1 MSSPNAK
8 RRAVF
13 LDRDGTLC
21 EEMGYLNHISRL
33 HIFPF
38 AAEAIRRLNDAGW
51 PVIVVSNQSGV
62 SRKIFPETLVEQVHQ
77 RIAAELAAQGARV
90 DAFYYCPHQKADRCA
105 CRKPMPGLIVRAA
118 MDHGLEPEGSWMV
131 GDRHA
136 DLELGHAVGART
148 ILVLT
153 GYGRGDYE
161 WHHAEWPRQPE
172 RVADD
177 LRGAVDIILE
187 GRAQ

>member
-1 MSSPNAK
+1 MSSPSSK

-33 HIFPF
+33 HIYPF
-38 AAEAIRRLNDAGW
+38 AAQAVRRLNDAGW
-51 PVIVVSNQSGV
+51 PVIVVTNQSGV
-62 SRKIFPETLVEQVHQ
+62 SRKIFPESLVEQVHQ
-77 RIAAELAAQGARV
+77 GIAAELAAEGARV
-90 DAFYYCPHQKADRCA
+90 DGFYHCPHQKTDRCA
-105 CRKPMPGLIVRAA
+105 CRKPLPGLIVRAS
-118 MDHGLEPEGSWMV
+118 MEHGLEPQGSWMV

-148 ILVLT
+148 ILVFT
-153 GYGRGDYE
+153 GYGRGDYD

-172 RVADD
+172 KVADD
-177 LRGAVDIILE
+177 LRGAVDFILE
-187 GRAQ
+187 DKSR

>member
-1 MSSPNAK
+1 VPDPNAK

-21 EEMGYLNHISRL
+21 EEVGYLNHISRL
-33 HIFPF
+33 RVYPF
-38 AAEAIRRLNDAGW
+38 AAEAIRRLNRAGW
-51 PVIVVSNQSGV
+51 PVVVVSNQSGV
-62 SRKIFPETLVEQVHQ
+62 ARKFFPESLVEQVHQ
-77 RIAAELAAQGARV
+77 RIAAELAAYSAHV

-105 CRKPMPGLIVRAA
+105 CRKPLPGLIVRAS
-118 MDHGLEPEGSWMV
+118 MDLGLEPQRSWMV
-131 GDRHA
+131 GDRLA

-161 WHHAEWPRQPE
+161 WHHAEWPRQPDK
-172 RVADD
+172 VADD

-187 GRAQ
+187 GRAP

>member
-1 MSSPNAK
+1 VSSPNAK

-21 EEMGYLNHISRL
+21 EEMGYLNHITRL
-33 HIFPF
+33 QIYPF
-38 AAEAIRRLNDAGW
+38 AAAAVRRLNDAGW
-51 PVIVVSNQSGV
+51 PVIVVTNQSGV
-62 SRKIFPETLVEQVHQ
+62 SRKIYPESLIAEVHQ
-77 RIAAELAAQGARV
+77 RITADFAAQGARV

-105 CRKPMPGLIVRAA
+105 CRKPLPGLIVRAA

-131 GDRHA
+131 GDRYA
-136 DLELGHAVGART
+136 DLQLGHAVGART

-153 GYGRGDYE
+153 GYGRGDYD

-172 RVADD
+172 RVAGD
-177 LRGAVDIILE
+177 LRVAVDFILGE
-187 GRAQ
+187 SAR